1 MAKIIL
7 HSSEDGVLFFDTKE
21 SWFYFRSNA
30 QNTYPIMMYRVG
42 NFDLTTEEWNAITE
56 FLKRNLKDGVL
67 QS

>member
-21 SWFYFRSNA
+21 SWFYYRSDEL
-30 QNTYPIMMYRVG
+30 NTYPVMMYRVG
-42 NFDLTTEEWNAITE
+42 NFDLTPEEQDKIIN

>member
-7 HSSEDGVLFFDTKE
+7 HSSEEGVLFFDTKE
-21 SWFYFRSNA
+21 TWFYFRSDEL
-30 QNTYPIMMYRVG
+30 NTYPIMMYRVG
-42 NFDLTTEEWNAITE
+42 NFDLTTEEWNVITE